1 MITRTYLSVMLVLMA
16 GVGFAQVPDTISNI
30 YSVIDAVFSEGS
42 KSRLLEM
49 PLKFSRLNEDILQKL
64 VKLGKISSDEKDF
77 ILRQIEQ
84 PIVKKWDR
92 SRLQNVKTV
101 KFSKSGRYET
111 GSYGVAVPLFSRN
124 KMLAIVYIR
133 HLARDIHTTI
143 VVYEFVDGKWKYTTS
158 LMSEIS

>member
-1 MITRTYLSVMLVLMA
+1 MLILMA
-16 GVGFAQVPDTISNI
+16 GIGFAQVPDTISNI
-30 YSVIDAVFSEGS
+30 YSVINAAFPEGS
-42 KSRLLEM
+42 KSKLLEM
-49 PLKFSRLNEDILQKL
+49 PIKFSRLNEDMLQKL

-101 KFSKSGRYET
+101 KLSKSGRYKT
-111 GSYGVAVPLFSRN
+111 GIYGVAVPLFSRN
-124 KMLAIVYIR
+124 KMLAIVYIH
-133 HLARDIHTTI
+133 HLAPDIHTTI
-143 VVYEFVDGKWKYTTS
+143 VVYEFVDGKWKYTTP